1 MVKTDRD
8 LDQKESLSRL
18 QLLMFLRVGFVSLLL
33 GVAIVIQVRETKT
46 YFGEILNA
54 HYFLIALIYFL
65 TFIYIVALKY
75 IKNLFKFAYLQLL
88 IDTIFITAIIYT
100 TGGIE
105 SIFSFLYLLN
115 IISGG
120 IILYRYGGMIIAS
133 FSSILYGAFL
143 DLSYYGLINPIS
155 YRFPYIQEYQRS
167 EIFYMIL
174 VNVAAFYLVA
184 FLSGFLSEQIQKS
197 RAEVKAKQKDIVD
210 LEMLKENIIQNISS
224 GLVAL
229 DERNKIIVFNRGA
242 EVIFKIDSKDA
253 IHKDIS
259 DIIPHIMPY
268 LKIHSPHKFSQLSYK
283 GKEGQQ
289 IDLLLNIS
297 PLKEY
302 DGSNKGKILVFQDTT
317 RIREME
323 QEVKRMEDMAM
334 LGELAAGIA
343 HEIRNPLASISGSI
357 QVLNDSLSKE
367 ETHINRRL
375 IEIVLRE
382 VSRLDHLVNDFLQF
396 ARPQRIEIEEFELN
410 QLIMDTLYL
419 FQNSQSWSE
428 HLDIDTKIMSPL
440 TIKSDPDQL
449 KQIFWNI
456 FLNASE
462 AMPKGGLISI
472 NAQKETN
479 FKSSSESIESVRIKI
494 EDNGPGLDP
503 KIAKEIFKPFST
515 TKKDGSGLGL
525 AIVKR
530 LVEGLGGKVSGE
542 NLASEG
548 TAITIRL
555 PVSIDK
561 KVLTVR

>member
-440 TIKSDPDQL
+440 TIKSDPHQL

>member
-1 MVKTDRD
+1 MVKTDRN
-8 LDQKESLSRL
+8 LDQKKTLSRL

-54 HYFLIALIYFL
+54 HYILIASIYFL

-115 IISGG
+115 IFSGG

-143 DLSYYGLINPIS
+143 DLSYYGLINPIG
-155 YRFPYIQEYQRS
+155 YRFPYAQEYQSS

-174 VNVAAFYLVA
+174 VNAAAFYLVA

-197 RAEVKAKQKDIVD
+197 RVELKSKQKDIAD

-229 DERNKIIVFNRGA
+229 DEHSKIIVFNKGA
-242 EVIFKIDSKDA
+242 EKIFNIDSRDA
-253 IHKDIS
+253 IRKDIS

-268 LKIHSPHKFSQLSYK
+268 LKVHSPHKFSQLSYK

-297 PLKEY
+297 HLKEY

-428 HLDIDTKIMSPL
+428 HLDIETKIISPL
-440 TIKSDPDQL
+440 KIKSDPQQL
-449 KQIFWNI
+449 KQVFWNI

-472 NAQKETN
+472 SAQKETDS
-479 FKSSSESIESVRIKI
+479 KSSSEFVESVRIKI

-503 KIAKEIFKPFST
+503 KIAKDIFKPFST

-530 LVEGLGGKVSGE
+530 LVEGLDGKVSGE
-542 NLASEG
+542 NLAREG
-548 TAITIRL
+548 TTITIIL

-561 KVLTVR
+561 EVLNVG